1 MVARCA
7 NPDCDHQFLE
17 LSKGRLF
24 LFLPVPDFRES
35 PFSMPKLIDH
45 CYLLC
50 PECACTH
57 TITLEG
63 SKAVVIKVQK
73 ICGGRVAAQTCGSS
87 TAPYF
92 QD

>member
-7 NPDCDHQFLE
+7 NPDCDREFLE

-24 LFLPVPDFRES
+24 LFPPVPDFRES
-35 PFSMPKLIDH
+35 PFSVPKLIDH
-45 CYLLC
+45 CYWLC

-63 SKAVVIKVQK
+63 SKAVVTKV
-73 ICGGRVAAQTCGSS
+73 RRSAAVA
-87 TAPYF
+87 
-92 QD
+92 

>member
-1 MVARCA
+1 VVARYA
-7 NPDCDHQFLE
+7 SPDCDHQFLE

-24 LFLPVPDFRES
+24 LLPPLPDFRES
-35 PFSMPKLIDH
+35 PLSVPRLIDH
-45 CYLLC
+45 CYWLC
-50 PECACTH
+50 PECASTH

-63 SKAVVIKVQK
+63 PKAVVTRVQK
-73 ICGGRVAAQTCGSS
+73 ICGGQVAAQTCGSS